1 MSCFSTITLLIRL
14 IIISLILLNAYIK
27 NAYNTIRLNSKR
39 PKHYPL
45 NDKRTY
51 KFRLLQ
57 KTSFVKGLV
66 TDKIDKSH
74 SDNHPLPPSVV
85 VCRSDL
91 PSGTASTFWHQNVYQ
106 I

>member
-1 MSCFSTITLLIRL
+1 MSCSITDSRNSYVYITGGVIYIEAFHLVLIRP
-14 IIISLILLNAYIK
+14 INISLKLLNAYIQ

-74 SDNHPLPPSVV
+74 SDN
-85 VCRSDL
+85 
-91 PSGTASTFWHQNVYQ
+91 
-106 I
+106 